1 MKMKIKL
8 WIILIVISVMTSAQ
22 FAADKSL
29 KDPTQPPRFAK
40 IKPGNKTVRN
50 LKLSS
55 IRISDNDR
63 QVVINGKRLR
73 KGNSIANYRLQRIE
87 VGYVVLSN
95 AKGNLRLNL
104 INSRIIRKKL

>member
-1 MKMKIKL
+1 MSYKF
-8 WIILIVISVMTSAQ
+8 WIILVVVAVMCTSQLAGQ
-22 FAADKSL
+22 KSL
-29 KDPTQPPRFAK
+29 KDPTQPPTFATVT
-40 IKPGNKTVRN
+40 PGQKTVKN

-55 IRISDNDR
+55 IRINDNDR

-87 VGYVVLSN
+87 VGYVILSN
-95 AKGNLRLNL
+95 AKGTLRLNL

>member
-1 MKMKIKL
+1 MSNKL
-8 WIILIVISVMTSAQ
+8 WTILVVLAVTTSLLLAGE
-22 FAADKSL
+22 KSL
-29 KDPTQPPRFAK
+29 KDPTRPPTFATV
-40 IKPGNKTVRN
+40 KPGQKTVRN

-55 IRISDNDR
+55 IRINDNDR

-87 VGYVVLSN
+87 VGYVILSN
-95 AKGNLRLNL
+95 AKGTLRLNL

>member
-1 MKMKIKL
+1 MSNTFRV
-8 WIILIVISVMTSAQ
+8 ILVIVTVSSWSLL
-22 FAADKSL
+22 AAEKSL
-29 KDPTQPPRFAK
+29 KDPTRPPSFATV
-40 IKPGNKTVRN
+40 KPGSKIVTN

-55 IRISDNDR
+55 IKINDNDR

-87 VGYVVLSN
+87 VGYVILSHP
-95 AKGNLRLNL
+95 KGNLRLNL